1 MGIILLEAER
11 FGQFAVLVD
20 KLNAILFGEMARLH
34 LVQKSDS
41 FDRTVAE
48 RDQRFADVEAWEMI
62 SLEDRDSVASL
73 GEYCGCGTS
82 RRPTADDNHIWFFNG
97 LDHD

>member
-1 MGIILLEAER
+1 
-11 FGQFAVLVD
+11 
-20 KLNAILFGEMARLH
+20 
-34 LVQKSDS
+34 
-41 FDRTVAE
+41 VAE